1 MGVYDDGA
9 GLAMRATFIADLEG
23 IIRWANVHDVR
34 CGRSVLEVLRVLDA
48 LRTGRLTP
56 CEWQPGEA
64 TLLA

>member
-1 MGVYDDGA
+1 MGVFDDQA
-9 GLAMRATFIADLEG
+9 GLAMRATFIVDPG
-23 IIRWANVHDVR
+23 GVIRWANVHDVR

-48 LRTGRLTP
+48 LRTGRSTP